1 MAMEPLLC
9 SFRRSATFAS
19 YGWAWKRRASAN
31 ARPIRSR
38 ETPWLT
44 TMKKPMPSR
53 ASRSS
58 AAVASRAPGAPA
70 MYRPR
75 SMVGMPIALLRR
87 PAPVDHEL
95 AARDEGRLV
104 GGEVEDAVRHLVG
117 LAVAAEGNAVDHTL
131 VCRRVRASTLGHG
144 GDDGSGVDGVASDAL
159 PGVLERGQ
167 FGQEPDGALGSLVG
181 RAAVPHA
188 HEPELGRDVDDGAAA
203 RAPHGGHGGLGPE
216 EDALGVDVH
225 HAVPRLGGGVL
236 EPARPADARVVD
248 EDVEPP
254 EAADRGLDGALPV
267 RLAGDVE
274 LDEERLA
281 PLGLD
286 VGLDGLALRLQDVAD
301 GDRSAFA
308 REQPSLG
315 RSHAAR
321 GAADEGGLARQAH
334 GDQLPGGRYP
344 APCASSM
351 ASKPSSGDMRAEV
364 FRSFTAPLPMIAME
378 TAAALTLLGT
388 SKITT
393 TS

>member
-1 MAMEPLLC
+1 
-9 SFRRSATFAS
+9 
-19 YGWAWKRRASAN
+19 
-31 ARPIRSR
+31 
-38 ETPWLT
+38 
-44 TMKKPMPSR
+44 MKKPMPSR
-53 ASRSS
+53 AARSS

-75 SMVGMPIALLRR
+75 SMIGIPIALLRR

-95 AARDEGRLV
+95 AARDVGRLV
-104 GGEVEDAVRHLVG
+104 GGEVEHAVRHLVG
-117 LAVAAEGNAVDHTL
+117 LAVAAEGNSVDHTL
-131 VCRRVRASTLGHG
+131 IGGRVRAATLGHG
-144 GDDGSGVDGVASDAL
+144 GDDGARVDRVAANAL
-159 PGVLERGQ
+159 ARVLERGQ
-167 FGQEPDGALGSLVG
+167 FGQEPDGALGGLVG

-203 RAPHGGHGGLGPE
+203 RAPHGGNRDLRPE
-216 EDALGVDVH
+216 KDALGVDVH

-248 EDVEPP
+248 EDVEPA
-254 EAADRGLDGALPV
+254 ETADRGLDGALPV
-267 RLAGDVE
+267 RLAGDIE

-281 PLGLD
+281 PRGLD
-286 VGLDGLALRLQDVAD
+286 VGLDGLALGLQDVAD
-301 GDRSAFA
+301 GDPGAFA
-308 REQPSLG
+308 RAQPSLG
-315 RSHAAR
+315 RSHTTRA
-321 GAADEGGLARQAH
+321 AADEGSLARQAH
-334 GDQLPGGRYP
+334 DDQLPGGRYP

-351 ASKPSSGDMRAEV
+351 ASKPSSGDMSAEV